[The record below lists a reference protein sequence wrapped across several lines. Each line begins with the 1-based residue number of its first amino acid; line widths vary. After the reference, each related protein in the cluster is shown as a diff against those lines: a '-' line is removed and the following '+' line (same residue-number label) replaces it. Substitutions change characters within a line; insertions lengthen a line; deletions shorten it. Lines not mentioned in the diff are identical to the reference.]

1 MGFKAQNHS
10 PSEEKA
16 NLRALRN
23 EVLGLVSIPD
33 KSLLDLNFSMFSFIK
48 YLKTISITKLSQ
60 SSCLR
65 SYRQIIRS
73 KSLGLPLENEKSSVT
88 SQRQPENN
96 NVNNN
101 SFFCSTEH
109 TQAHT
114 SKFSRTLW
122 GAAMDLELKSWSP

>member
-16 NLRALRN
+16 NLRTLRN
-23 EVLGLVSIPD
+23 EVPGLVRVPE

-60 SSCLR
+60 SSRLR
-65 SYRQIIRS
+65 SYRQVIPS

-88 SQRQPENN
+88 SRRQPENN

-101 SFFCSTEH
+101 YFLQHRTYAS
-109 TQAHT
+109 AHFKIQQD
-114 SKFSRTLW
+114 SLGGCDGS
-122 GAAMDLELKSWSP
+122 